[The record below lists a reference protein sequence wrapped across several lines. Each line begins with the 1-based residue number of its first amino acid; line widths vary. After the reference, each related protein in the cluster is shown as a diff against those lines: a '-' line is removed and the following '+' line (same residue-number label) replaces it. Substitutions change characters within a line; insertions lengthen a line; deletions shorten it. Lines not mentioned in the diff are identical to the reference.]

1 MADDT
6 DSRQAANGRS
16 SRVTLGFR
24 PVMSQLALEV
34 NKFLIVYI
42 ILLIFGNINRV
53 FTVVIT
59 PEKLLCP
66 RPVGGAG
73 ALSGDRRPSSVCL
86 MSRTSALTRKPKG
99 LGRRN
104 FAQGFPRSHATPTL
118 TSRSKVK
125 VTGSINAAQRNVP
138 IFRKRIKLCPSNLVR
153 T

>member
-86 MSRTSALTRKPKG
+86 S
-99 LGRRN
+99 
-104 FAQGFPRSHATPTL
+104 
-118 TSRSKVK
+118 V
-125 VTGSINAAQRNVP
+125 
-138 IFRKRIKLCPSNLVR
+138 
-153 T
+153 